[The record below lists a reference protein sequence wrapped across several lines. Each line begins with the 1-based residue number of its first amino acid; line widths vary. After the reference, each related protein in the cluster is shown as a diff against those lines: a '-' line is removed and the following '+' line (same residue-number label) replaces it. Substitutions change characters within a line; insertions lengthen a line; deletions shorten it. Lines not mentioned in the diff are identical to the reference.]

1 MRFVFRSLFLTI
13 GMGFFVLPLAGQS
26 NPTGVPSQAPGD
38 VRPASQ
44 EIKESNETLAR
55 LAQIKSVQKA
65 AAMRSDYVIGPMDSL
80 DITVFGVPELAK
92 TVQVSNEGQ
101 ITLPLLGQIQAVGLT
116 AREVELVIAEMLR
129 QKYIKNPQVSV
140 VVKEYKNQPPL
151 LVFGAVRTPGP
162 LQMFSPRSLIEVLA
176 QVGGF
181 TEDVGRWITVRRSS
195 FGQGNPNLMRQGA
208 VQPGKNGDPGD
219 PPTKAADNEA
229 SQPQVT
235 KIDVRDLLSYT
246 DPNANMLLYPGDVVD
261 VSKAGIVYVVGD
273 VNRPG
278 GFVLK
283 ELTSISILRALAL
296 AEGLKKTAKGGK
308 SKIYRPLDDGTAQ
321 EIAINLTEVLRG
333 KQSDFQLQPGDML
346 FVPQSGAKAFFGA
359 AGRNV
364 AQTAMGGAGM
374 MIYR

>member
-1 MRFVFRSLFLTI
+1 
-13 GMGFFVLPLAGQS
+13 MGFFVLPLAGQS
-26 NPTGVPSQAPGD
+26 NPAGVPSQTPGD

-44 EIKESNETLAR
+44 EIKETNETLAR
-55 LAQIKSVQKA
+55 LAQIKSLQKSA
-65 AAMRSDYVIGPMDSL
+65 ALPSDYVIGPMDSL

-116 AREVELVIAEMLR
+116 AREEELVIAEMLR
-129 QKYIKNPQVSV
+129 QKFIKNPQVSV

-151 LVFGAVRTPGP
+151 LVFGAVGRPGP
-162 LQMFSPRSLIEVLA
+162 LQLFSPRSLIEVLA

-181 TEDVGRWITVRRSS
+181 TEDVGRWITVRRST

-219 PPTKAADNEA
+219 PSTKAPDNEA
-229 SQPQVT
+229 SQPLVT
-235 KIDVRDLLSYT
+235 KIDVRALLSYS

-296 AEGLKKTAKGGK
+296 AEGIKKTAKGGK
-308 SKIYRPLDDGTAQ
+308 SKIYRPMDDGTAQ

-346 FVPQSGAKAFFGA
+346 FVPQSGAKAFFGT
-359 AGRNV
+359 AGRAA
-364 AQTAMGGAGM
+364 AQSMMTGPAM